1 MMDDQE
7 RRLLLDLVTAALG
20 ALQTSQKIASRVK
33 AVEVVLKYKGNVTAE
48 EIDEVERA
56 LPVNQ
61 LLSSDPEKIQF
72 MKEWNSLSERLEE
85 ARLRLSQDSGE

>member
-72 MKEWNSLSERLEE
+72 MEEWNSLSERLEE
-85 ARLRLSQDSGE
+85 ARLRLSQDSE